1 MTRCGL
7 PRPHPRHLASPASG
21 PRISTSSVTFD
32 DLKEGVMKCSLPP
45 GIMPPLSPF
54 PASLAVT

>member
-7 PRPHPRHLASPASG
+7 PRHLASPASG

-32 DLKEGVMKCSLPP
+32 DLNEGVMKCRLPP